1 MKRFKL
7 YSNYEPEKIGK
18 IALFS
23 FLMSFVFKGRK
34 KDGRHK
40 NIFNRFIKNFGSV
53 AAVVGL
59 ASAIGAKNAVKA
71 KEDEMSFEEAVK
83 KYNESVGETVIDI
96 EYDKNGY
103 AKSTCKSTKT
113 FTNTSAMTE

>member
-1 MKRFKL
+1 M
-7 YSNYEPEKIGK
+7 I
-18 IALFS
+18 
-23 FLMSFVFKGRK
+23 SFVFKGRK

-40 NIFNRFIKNFGSV
+40 NIFNRFIKNFGRVS
-53 AAVVGL
+53 AAVGL

-103 AKSTCKSTKT
+103 AKSTGKCTRT
-113 FTNTSAMTE
+113 FTDIDEITE